1 MNRLLLE
8 LLVPGLI
15 ATLFYALPVYA
26 QSTTIGGLE
35 LPRFSGHLTRG
46 DNVAL
51 GGVHHVKK
59 TTVIH

>member
-1 MNRLLLE
+1 MSDDGHKSQQE
-8 LLVPGLI
+8 LKVFQEFVERSGLI
-15 ATLFYALPVYA
+15 M
-26 QSTTIGGLE
+26 E